1 MDTIN
6 TDNLVYNWKNED
18 FCINSETLAQ
28 AISNIETA
36 VKANNTINLTPNKI
50 VISGKPLRQPEVI
63 IQAEHIIDY
72 RFHGNQTE
80 HDEYIKADLARKI
93 AKQLVDE
100 DLIQIQINDDP
111 FTLNKKV
118 RAKVKIIQE

>member
-1 MDTIN
+1 METN
-6 TDNLVYNWKNED
+6 NDNLIQNLTLNDLFINHEALEQA
-18 FCINSETLAQ
+18 INSIKSSTT
-28 AISNIETA
+28 IS
-36 VKANNTINLTPNKI
+36 LTPNKI
-50 VISGKPLRQPEVI
+50 VIGGQPLRQPEVI

-72 RFHGNQTE
+72 RFHGDQTE
-80 HDEYIKADLARKI
+80 QDKYIKNELALKI

-111 FTLNKKV
+111 ATLNKKV

>member
-1 MDTIN
+1 METSN
-6 TDNLVYNWKNED
+6 DNLIQNWTSNGL
-18 FCINSETLAQ
+18 FINPETLAQ
-28 AISNIETA
+28 VISNIETT

-50 VISGKPLRQPEVI
+50 VINGQSLKQPEVI

-72 RFHGNQTE
+72 KFHGNQTE
-80 HDEYIKADLARKI
+80 QDRYIKNELALKI

-100 DLIQIQINDDP
+100 DLIQIQVNDDP
-111 FTLNKKV
+111 ATLDKKV

>member
-1 MDTIN
+1 METSN
-6 TDNLVYNWKNED
+6 DNLIQNLTLNDLFINHEALEQA
-18 FCINSETLAQ
+18 INSIKSST
-28 AISNIETA
+28 
-36 VKANNTINLTPNKI
+36 TPNKI
-50 VISGKPLRQPEVI
+50 VIGGQPLRQPEVI

-72 RFHGNQTE
+72 KFHGDQTE
-80 HDEYIKADLARKI
+80 QDRYIKNELALKI